1 MAHPRP
7 QPWRPTR
14 REAAKRPC
22 SEAQGTLD
30 HPAQRTRRPDR
41 AAREA
46 MKKDRERDA
55 TAAMKEYE
63 AEKRA
68 VLANTERLR
77 ALRLAKEAG
86 QAPAKPAKPAKATKK
101 GS

>member
-1 MAHPRP
+1 MIMSRLRP
-7 QPWRPTR
+7 QFRGVPTDKQA
-14 REAAKRPC
+14 EPAAKV
-22 SEAQGTLD
+22 
-30 HPAQRTRRPDR
+30 RPDR

-63 AEKRA
+63 AERRA

-86 QAPAKPAKPAKATKK
+86 EAVEAGAKTEKSTKK

>member
-1 MAHPRP
+1 MIMSRLRP
-7 QPWRPTR
+7 QFRGVPTDKQA
-14 REAAKRPC
+14 EPAAKP
-22 SEAQGTLD
+22 
-30 HPAQRTRRPDR
+30 RPDR

-63 AEKRA
+63 AERRA

-77 ALRLAKEAG
+77 ALRLAREAG
-86 QAPAKPAKPAKATKK
+86 EAVAKTEKATKK

>member
-1 MAHPRP
+1 MLRISQGIDTMIMSRLRP
-7 QPWRPTR
+7 QFRGVPSDKQAEP
-14 REAAKRPC
+14 AAK
-22 SEAQGTLD
+22 A
-30 HPAQRTRRPDR
+30 RPDR

-63 AEKRA
+63 AERRA

-86 QAPAKPAKPAKATKK
+86 EAIAKTEKATKK

>member
-1 MAHPRP
+1 MIMSRLRP
-7 QPWRPTR
+7 QIPGRSTGNQAEP
-14 REAAKRPC
+14 AAKV
-22 SEAQGTLD
+22 
-30 HPAQRTRRPDR
+30 RPDR

-77 ALRLAKEAG
+77 ALRLAREAG
-86 QAPAKPAKPAKATKK
+86 QAPEKPAKPAKATKK

>member
-1 MAHPRP
+1 MIMSRRRP
-7 QPWRPTR
+7 SLPGRPAGDQTEQP
-14 REAAKRPC
+14 AKV
-22 SEAQGTLD
+22 
-30 HPAQRTRRPDR
+30 RPDR

-77 ALRLAKEAG
+77 ALRLAREAG
-86 QAPAKPAKPAKATKK
+86 QAHATPAKPTKAAKK

>member
-1 MAHPRP
+1 MIMSRRP
-7 QPWRPTR
+7 HLLQGRSAGDQTDR
-14 REAAKRPC
+14 TAK
-22 SEAQGTLD
+22 A
-30 HPAQRTRRPDR
+30 RPDR

-55 TAAMKEYE
+55 TAAMKEYQ
-63 AEKRA
+63 AERQA

-77 ALRLAKEAG
+77 ALRLAKGADE
-86 QAPAKPAKPAKATKK
+86 APATTAKATKK

>member
-1 MAHPRP
+1 MIMSRLRP
-7 QPWRPTR
+7 QTQGRPTGGQS
-14 REAAKRPC
+14 EQAAK
-22 SEAQGTLD
+22 A
-30 HPAQRTRRPDR
+30 RPDR

-63 AEKRA
+63 AERRA

-77 ALRLAKEAG
+77 ALRLAKEADE
-86 QAPAKPAKPAKATKK
+86 AKATKK

>member
-1 MAHPRP
+1 MARLIMSRLRP
-7 QPWRPTR
+7 QLQGRSTGNPT
-14 REAAKRPC
+14 EPSAK
-22 SEAQGTLD
+22 A
-30 HPAQRTRRPDR
+30 RPDR

-86 QAPAKPAKPAKATKK
+86 EAPAKTPKAKK

>member
-1 MAHPRP
+1 MIMSRRRP
-7 QPWRPTR
+7 SLPGRPAGDQSEQP
-14 REAAKRPC
+14 AK
-22 SEAQGTLD
+22 A
-30 HPAQRTRRPDR
+30 RPDR

-86 QAPAKPAKPAKATKK
+86 NAPAKTAKVAKK

>member
-1 MAHPRP
+1 MIMSRLRP
-7 QPWRPTR
+7 QFRGRANDKPT
-14 REAAKRPC
+14 EPGAK
-22 SEAQGTLD
+22 A
-30 HPAQRTRRPDR
+30 RPDR

-46 MKKDRERDA
+46 MKKNRERDA

-63 AEKRA
+63 AERRA

-86 QAPAKPAKPAKATKK
+86 EAPAKTVKATKK

>member
-1 MAHPRP
+1 MIMSRLRP
-7 QPWRPTR
+7 QIPGRSTVEPT
-14 REAAKRPC
+14 EPAK
-22 SEAQGTLD
+22 A
-30 HPAQRTRRPDR
+30 RPDR

-86 QAPAKPAKPAKATKK
+86 QAPATPAKPAKAAKK

>member
-1 MAHPRP
+1 MIMSRLRS
-7 QPWRPTR
+7 QTKGRPTDGQS
-14 REAAKRPC
+14 EPAAK
-22 SEAQGTLD
+22 A
-30 HPAQRTRRPDR
+30 RPDR

-77 ALRLAKEAG
+77 TLRLAREADE
-86 QAPAKPAKPAKATKK
+86 ALAKTPNATKK

>member
-1 MAHPRP
+1 MLRISQGIDTMIMSRLRP
-7 QPWRPTR
+7 QFRGVPSDKQAEP
-14 REAAKRPC
+14 AAK
-22 SEAQGTLD
+22 A
-30 HPAQRTRRPDR
+30 RPDR

-77 ALRLAKEAG
+77 ALRLAREAG
-86 QAPAKPAKPAKATKK
+86 QAPAKPVKPAKAAKK

>member
-1 MAHPRP
+1 MIMSRLRP
-7 QPWRPTR
+7 QFRGRPTD
-14 REAAKRPC
+14 K
-22 SEAQGTLD
+22 QTD
-30 HPAQRTRRPDR
+30 PATKARPDR

-63 AEKRA
+63 AERRA

-77 ALRLAKEAG
+77 ALRLAREA
-86 QAPAKPAKPAKATKK
+86 AEALPKTAKPVKK

>member
-1 MAHPRP
+1 MIMSRLRP
-7 QPWRPTR
+7 QVQGRSTGKPT
-14 REAAKRPC
+14 EPPVKA
-22 SEAQGTLD
+22 
-30 HPAQRTRRPDR
+30 RPDK

-86 QAPAKPAKPAKATKK
+86 EAPAKTAKAAKK